1 MDFDSQENA
10 ERTSAF
16 VVLIYLLRPLDPS
29 RWPYLAFEDASVAR
43 SQNFSNVVV
52 KCLIKLTKVRIFM
65 IDFVY

>member
-10 ERTSAF
+10 ERTSAY

-29 RWPYLAFEDASVAR
+29 RWPSPAFEDASIVR
-43 SQNFSNVVV
+43 SQKFSNLVV
-52 KCLIKLTKVRIFM
+52 KCLIKLTKLRIIM